1 MGRLYV
7 EVQWPRHRVVTAGNT
22 IESGCHA
29 VNDRSVHLVTVLLE
43 KAVAENTYRIGIRSQ
58 FLDNQVIVLARL
70 DVSAVFAHRIG
81 NRVEQFLA
89 PGRLAVLFLQ
99 GLVNTRRQPER
110 RHRGLYLIDLP
121 GGQITQRPERGNL
134 PGAAAHGQL
143 RERIAGTGCRG
154 RAQHLDPGGGQD
166 RVDFLPG
173 LVGVRYQFAVGT
185 GDIPGQ
191 GEIDIF
197 QAELEGGRLHGIG
210 QCNTVVPYKHLHHV
224 GDAICLAVVVLAL
237 LDPAR

>member
-81 NRVEQFLA
+81 NRVEQLLA
-89 PGRLAVLFLQ
+89 LGRLAILFQ
-99 GLVNTRRQPER
+99 QRLVDPRRQSQR
-110 RHRGLYLIDLP
+110 RHGGLDFNCLI
-121 GGQITQRPERGNL
+121 GGQAAQRLQRRDL
-134 PGAAAHGQL
+134 RGAAAHGQL
-143 RERIAGTGCRG
+143 RECIAGTGG
-154 RAQHLDPGGGQD
+154 RRRPQHLYFGRGQD
-166 RVDFLPG
+166 RVYLVPG

-185 GDIPGQ
+185 GDILGQ
-191 GEIDIF
+191 REIDIF
-197 QAELEGGRLHGIG
+197 QAELERGRLHGIG
-210 QCNTVVPYKHLHHV
+210 QRNTVVPYEHLHDV